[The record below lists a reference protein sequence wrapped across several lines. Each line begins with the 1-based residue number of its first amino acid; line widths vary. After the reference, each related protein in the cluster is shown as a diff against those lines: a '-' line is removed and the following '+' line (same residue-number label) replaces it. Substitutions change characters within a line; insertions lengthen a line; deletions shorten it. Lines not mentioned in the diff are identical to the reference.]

1 MEEFH
6 VWSMAD
12 YLLGHYWNNGYNT
25 FLENRSDVC
34 NFVKLVELHFRQR
47 MNFKLVTSLLLFWL
61 MDKVT
66 KLSYAW
72 LMVGHLFGRYWN
84 DGYSTF
90 SICFQ
95 GYRGGDHVIRKFKI
109 RNTRELN
116 SSKTKKAFT
125 DSFFDFSTNLL
136 HFFSP
141 QLFLKISTSTTIIR
155 TWTVPLPRQNKYR

>member
-1 MEEFH
+1 MLGNE
-6 VWSMAD
+6 
-12 YLLGHYWNNGYNT
+12 LLDFGKWKNYW
-25 FLENRSDVC
+25 SDVY
-34 NFVKLVELHFRQR
+34 NFAKLVDLHFRQR
-47 MNFKLVTSLLLFWL
+47 MNFKFDTNLLLFWL

-72 LMVGHLFGRYWN
+72 LMVGQLFGRYQIWLH
-84 DGYSTF
+84 TF
-90 SICFQ
+90 SIYFQ

-109 RNTRELN
+109 INTRELN

-141 QLFLKISTSTTIIR
+141 QLFLKFSTSTTIIR
-155 TWTVPLPRQNKYR
+155 TWTMPLPRQNKCR